1 MAEAAPV
8 AAGSACCFFILL
20 ALFSFA
26 SLAPTE
32 MALQY
37 NYVLKTVS
45 PNILTSAGLIFTGP
59 MTSLIRYPKTI
70 QTMDYSQQHADVLD
84 GRTFDG
90 LPLSLGISF
99 QYRLLQD
106 DKSLYS
112 LYREFEETPG
122 DYIKLYELVGMHMI
136 TELAT
141 NFTAYQFFNEKQKIA
156 MFMRERLDEYFRENL
171 YATVDSLQINEDD
184 LPTAFT
190 NSVLQAAT
198 SKQNITRMS
207 KTRDAKVVEFTTARQ
222 VAEAQANVTVAR
234 AMGDRHKILQN
245 GRADAAIIKAYVE
258 AEKQAYSAI
267 QSSMNLTGSDL
278 IKYIWYDTLGG
289 GSVSQ
294 SASESKDVQMMVG
307 VDPAAYIS
315 EVRPS

>member
-1 MAEAAPV
+1 MVDALPI
-8 AAGSACCFFILL
+8 AGGTCCGFFVMLL
-20 ALFSFA
+20 LFSFA

-37 NYVLKTVS
+37 NYVLKTVD
-45 PNILTSAGLIFTGP
+45 PHILTDAGLIFTGP

-70 QTMDYSQQHADVLD
+70 QTMEYTQARANILD

-90 LPLSLGISF
+90 LPLLLGLSF

-106 DKSLYS
+106 KTSLYN
-112 LYREFEETPG
+112 LYHEFEGTPG
-122 DYIKLYELVGMHMI
+122 YYVKLYELVGMHMI

-156 MFMRERLDEYFRENL
+156 MFMRERLDDYFRNNL

-222 VAEAQANVTVAR
+222 VATAQAKVAVAK
-234 AMGDRHKILQN
+234 AMGDRHRILQN
-245 GRADAAIIKAYVE
+245 GRADAAIIDAYVT
-258 AEKQAYSAI
+258 AEKEAYSAI
-267 QSSMNLTGSDL
+267 QKQMGLNGSDL
-278 IKYIWYDTLGG
+278 IKYIWYDTLSG

-294 SASESKDVQMMVG
+294 STSESKDIQMMVG

-315 EVRPS
+315 EARPS